1 MVLGTPARKMQMG
14 ANDVLNYINLD
25 NYIRLYPQMYNNLSF
40 ARLSA
45 PKAYPRVI
53 DKNICGVIEKMKSHC
68 WQGFWPLM

>member
-1 MVLGTPARKMQMG
+1 MVLSTSARKIQMG
-14 ANDVLNYINLD
+14 VNYIINYINLS

-53 DKNICGVIEKMKSHC
+53 YKNIRGVIEKMKSHC